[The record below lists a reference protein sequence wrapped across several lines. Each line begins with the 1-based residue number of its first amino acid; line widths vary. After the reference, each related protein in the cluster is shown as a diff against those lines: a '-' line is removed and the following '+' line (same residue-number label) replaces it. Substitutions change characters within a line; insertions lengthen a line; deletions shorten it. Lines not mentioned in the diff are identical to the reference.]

1 MEQLSNPVDTSS
13 KKVTVDLLGS
23 EEESKWEAF
32 VREHSDG
39 HIYHTLTWKK
49 VTSEG
54 FGHESYF
61 LRAIDKSNAILGIL
75 PLFLVKGIYGRR
87 LVSVPMRDR
96 GGILA
101 NNAQTASHLVSR
113 AIELTRELK
122 SRYLE
127 LRSLQEIDPLV
138 VSQNNLHCER
148 YWITTRI
155 DLSPGVDSLWKA
167 LDKKSLRWAIK
178 KAGKLGVQIEV
189 SDGLEGIETFYEIF
203 VRTRRSMGIPPFSK
217 KLFISIWEHLI
228 QKDKAN
234 LFLAWKDHV
243 AINGMINLFSKDTF
257 IPAYAA
263 PQNEWRKHYPSE
275 FVIWNTIEWAATN
288 GFYYYDFGAD
298 SPNQKGLLWFKKKWG
313 GVQHPMYN
321 YYFLNDSDSPP
332 NFDSTSKT
340 YSVLRKVWSHLPISV
355 CKHLGG
361 WVTRQL
367 S

>member
-1 MEQLSNPVDTSS
+1 MKKLSRPLDNFSD
-13 KKVTVDLLGS
+13 KVTVGLLES

-32 VREHSDG
+32 VRKHPDG
-39 HIYHTLTWKK
+39 HIYHTLAWRK

-54 FGHESYF
+54 LGHEPYF
-61 LRAIDKSNAILGIL
+61 LRALDPSDTILGIL

-101 NNAQTASHLVSR
+101 TYPEIASQLVSR
-113 AIELTRELK
+113 AIELTKELK
-122 SRYLE
+122 SKYLE
-127 LRSLQEIDPLV
+127 LRSLQEMDPFV
-138 VSQNNLHCER
+138 VGDHNRHCDR

-155 DLSPGVDSLWKA
+155 DLSPGIDVLWKR
-167 LDKKSLRWAIK
+167 LDKKSHRWAIK
-178 KAGKLGVQIEV
+178 KAGKLGVQIEI
-189 SDGLEGIETFYEIF
+189 SNDLEAIETFYEIF

-217 KLFISIWEHLI
+217 NLFISIWKHLI
-228 QKDKAN
+228 EQGKAN
-234 LFLAWKDHV
+234 LFLAWKDNV
-243 AINGMINLFSKDTF
+243 AINGMINLLSKDTF

-275 FVIWNTIEWAATN
+275 FVIWNTIDWAVKN
-288 GFYYYDFGAD
+288 GFHYYDFGAD

-313 GVQHPMYN
+313 GVQHRMY
-321 YYFLNDSDSPP
+321 YYYYLNRSDTPP
-332 NFDSTSKT
+332 SFDSSTKT
-340 YSVLRKVWSHLPISV
+340 YSLLRKVWSHLPIPI
-355 CKHLGG
+355 CKYLGS